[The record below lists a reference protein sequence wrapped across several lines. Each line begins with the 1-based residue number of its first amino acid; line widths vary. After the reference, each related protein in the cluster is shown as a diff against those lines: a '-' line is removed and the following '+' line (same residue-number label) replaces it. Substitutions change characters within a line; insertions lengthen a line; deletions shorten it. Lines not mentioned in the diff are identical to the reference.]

1 MIGLDTNVLARYS
14 VRDESDAE
22 ADQGLDPAGSAAA
35 EYLRQHDQAL
45 RWAAANRAL
54 IAHRVMTA
62 LNASGE
68 CRLDIGHNE
77 VQPLDGQGER
87 LWLHRKGAAPADRG
101 PVVIPGSRGTLSYLV
116 QPCANSDHSLRS
128 LAHGAGRK
136 WKRGEARSR
145 LSHRQRPEDLMTTAL
160 GGWVICDLDTHD
172 GTCRN
177 LAADA
182 DAVVVSVDYRLAPE
196 HRFPA
201 AADDCYAAT
210 EWAAAHLAELGGA
223 EGRLAV
229 AGDSAGGNLAA
240 AVTLMARDRQGPAIG
255 FQLLIYPVVG
265 TPWDGRPSYT
275 DNAEGYF
282 LTSRAMEWFTLHYT
296 GSAEAAEHPYAAPS
310 RATDFSGLPP
320 AHVITAEFDPL
331 RDEGE
336 AYAASL
342 NAAGVPTTVVRY
354 DGMIHGFYG
363 MTAVLT
369 QGRDAQ
375 LDAAARVRAAFA

>member
-1 MIGLDTNVLARYS
+1 MPLDPVVSTLVEAINAMGFDLTAGTPEEARAS
-14 VRDESDAE
+14 AKQGQLPAAE
-22 ADQGLDPAGSAAA
+22 ATPLASVEDTTIPGPAG
-35 EYLRQHDQAL
+35 
-45 RWAAANRAL
+45 
-54 IAHRVMTA
+54 
-62 LNASGE
+62 
-68 CRLDIGHNE
+68 
-77 VQPLDGQGER
+77 PL
-87 LWLHRKGAAPADRG
+87 
-101 PVVIPGSRGTLSYLV
+101 PVRIYRPSTEGTRPTIV
-116 QPCANSDHSLRS
+116 FF
-128 LAHGAGRK
+128 HG
-136 WKRGEARSR
+136 
-145 LSHRQRPEDLMTTAL
+145 

-223 EGRLAV
+223 EGRLVV

-240 AVTLMARDRQGPAIG
+240 AVTLMARDRKGPAIG